1 MNKHLKESIELA
13 NNFDYLDRLY
23 AIYPISHNLRRNIPK
38 ITLDKLEYAYNSQD
52 NLLLLKEAL
61 KLNLFPLKDSYVA
74 FLRKDEKFIEQNPKT
89 VDRLAGSMYE
99 LGWDKFLNNIT
110 EPKESNR
117 QMGSAF
123 REWIKKKPLGIL
135 PVKIDKFIK
144 DNSNAILDCS
154 DDEAKNFALNEFGY
168 DRNKG
173 LDFVARFNGKYII
186 GEAKFLTDYGG
197 HQNAQFEDAISTL
210 NTKVNNATTIAILDG
225 VLFIEAKNKLFQSLN
240 QEYKDTNIISALLL
254 RKFCYSIT

>member
-1 MNKHLKESIELA
+1 MKKYLKESIELA

-23 AIYPISHNLRRNIPK
+23 AVYPISHNLRRNIPK
-38 ITLDKLEYAYNSQD
+38 ITLDKLEHAYNSQD

-135 PVKIDKFIK
+135 PVKKDKFLK
-144 DNSNAILDCS
+144 DNSNAVLDCS

-186 GEAKFLTDYGG
+186 GEAKFLTDHGG

-225 VLFIEAKNKLFQSLN
+225 VLYIEGQNKLFQSLN
-240 QEYKDTNIISALLL
+240 QEYKDTNIISTLLL
-254 RKFCYSIT
+254 RKFCYSFT

>member
-154 DDEAKNFALNEFGY
+154 DDEAKNFAHNKFGY

-173 LDFVARFNGKYII
+173 LDFIARFNGKYII